1 MQISD
6 IHIIINPAS
15 GKSEAIL
22 SYLQHA
28 LCKTE
33 VSWQIT
39 VAIKEDDAYTIAQN
53 LIGKTGLVVIYG
65 GDGSISQVARA
76 LCGSNT
82 PMAIIPGGTANVMSK
97 ELGIP
102 QDSQEALALIISG
115 DTEIRQIDMGLA
127 NGCPFVLRLNMG
139 IMADM
144 ILDVDTYLKNKLGQI
159 AYGISAFK
167 TAVAAKPLTYKM
179 LIDDVEV
186 MEAGVSLTVTNAGS
200 IGISD
205 MTLLPGISV
214 SDGYLD
220 VILMHDID
228 PLSVIKVAGCTL
240 FHTESEVLKHWR
252 CKKIEIEPAHSIHY
266 ICDDSEQE
274 ADKISITLLPLALKV
289 LVAKKENYH
298 AV

>member
-28 LCKTE
+28 LCKTAI
-33 VSWQIT
+33 SWQIT
-39 VAIKEDDAYTIAQN
+39 VGIKEDDAYTIAKN
-53 LIGKTGLVVIYG
+53 LIGKTQLIVIYG

-76 LCGSNT
+76 LCGSDT

-97 ELGIP
+97 DLGIP
-102 QDSQEALALIISG
+102 QDSQDALALIISG
-115 DTEIRQIDMGLA
+115 DTEVRQIDMGLA

-144 ILDVDTYLKNKLGQI
+144 ILDVDTYLKNKLGQL

-167 TAVAAKPLTYKM
+167 TAVTAKPVTYKM
-179 LIDDVEV
+179 WLDDVEII
-186 MEAGVSLTVTNAGS
+186 ESGVSLTITNAGS

-205 MTLLPGISV
+205 MALLPGISV

-220 VILMHDID
+220 VILMHDTD

-252 CKKIEIEPAHSIHY
+252 CKKITVEPEQNMHY
-266 ICDDSEQE
+266 ICDDTERQTSKLEV
-274 ADKISITLLPLALKV
+274 TLLPLALNV
-289 LVAKKENYH
+289 LVPAKKNND
-298 AV
+298 VV